1 MILVIMSGVMTL
13 ILRMMNTNLSKDLNF
28 GTDLIQ
34 FFSISAS
41 SQFLTQVYPWNI
53 LENAKHLSDPKKLD
67 VYWHQKCY
75 RWWS

>member
-1 MILVIMSGVMTL
+1 MTL

-41 SQFLTQVYPWNI
+41 SQFLTQVYP
-53 LENAKHLSDPKKLD
+53 
-67 VYWHQKCY
+67 
-75 RWWS
+75 